1 MKKSV
6 GQRILEKENANF
18 QFAELSLEELEHML
32 DVLVETGQ
40 IRVFTTNHEKL
51 YCTDEYY
58 DYLSSKE

>member
-6 GQRILEKENANF
+6 GQRILEKEIANF

-40 IRVFTTNHEKL
+40 IRVFTTNHDKL